1 MSEHA
6 CVTLD
11 VKGSADLLRQADRVL
26 ILTHQYPDGD
36 TLGSGF
42 ALCRALQH
50 MGKRAGVICADE
62 IPSKYDYITR
72 ELTQDRFDPAF
83 VCAVDVADT
92 KLLGGALQP
101 YADAV
106 DLCIDHHLSNTHYA
120 HYLLLKEYGATAM
133 IVCEIIRELGV
144 PFDRLMAESIYTG
157 IATDT
162 GCFKYSN
169 ADAYTHRMA
178 ADMLDYPV
186 RAQMINRAMFD
197 VKSRARI
204 ELERLALAGITF
216 AFDGRVSFMPITLR
230 MVEQSLAS
238 ENDMEGLA
246 PLPRQIEGVWVGV
259 TLREKEDGRFKV
271 SVRTDGD
278 VSAAEICQKLGGG
291 GHAGAAGCLLD
302 GPLDLAISRLLT
314 AIAETAPEIQGGRP
328 DMYQ

>member
-1 MSEHA
+1 MSEHI
-6 CVTLD
+6 CQDVD
-11 VKGSADLLRQADRVL
+11 VKGAAALLRQADRVL
-26 ILTHQYPDGD
+26 LLTHQYPDGD
-36 TLGSGF
+36 TIGSGF

-50 MGKRAGVICADE
+50 SGKRARVICADE
-62 IPSKYDYITR
+62 IPTKYDYITG
-72 ELTQDRFDPAF
+72 ELQQDMFEPACI
-83 VCAVDVADT
+83 CAVDVADP
-92 KLLGGALQP
+92 KLLGHALQL
-101 YADAV
+101 YADKV

-120 HYLLLKEYGATAM
+120 RYLLLKDYAATAM
-133 IVCEIIRELGV
+133 IVCELIRELGV

-216 AFDGRVSFMPITLR
+216 AFDGRVSFMPITLH
-230 MVEQSLAS
+230 MVEQSGAS

-259 TLREKEDGRFKV
+259 TLREKQDGRFKV
-271 SVRTDGD
+271 SVRTDGE
-278 VSAAEICQKLGGG
+278 VSAAEICKQLGGG
-291 GHAGAAGCLLD
+291 GHAGAAGCQLD

-314 AIAETAPEIQGGRP
+314 AIAQTAPDIQNSP
-328 DMYQ
+328 DSVEQ